1 MLQRVLASFLVL
13 AMAAGE
19 IPARAAGVSALG
31 VVTQASRANLAGANV
46 SPGSSV
52 YDGDSLTTA
61 SDGLLRVRAGAAQF
75 YLAGQSG
82 VKLHSVSGGA
92 LAELTGGTLVFS
104 SAKAAAMDIEIA
116 QAHVRP
122 TSDQPTVAQ
131 ISFAGPKLI
140 DIRAQRGSLEF
151 TYEGETQLIPEGAAY
166 RFVLDPSEEE
176 TLSTATPAFPD
187 QQGPRKG
194 RRRKR
199 SFIFFLIGG
208 AAAFGI
214 IEGIVTYKALESPS
228 KP

>member
-1 MLQRVLASFLVL
+1 MIRRFLASFLVF

-19 IPARAAGVSALG
+19 FPVRAAGVSALG
-31 VVTQASRANLAGANV
+31 VVTEASRANLSSTNV
-46 SPGSSV
+46 SAGTTV

-61 SDGLLRVRAGAAQF
+61 SDGFLRVRAGAAQL
-75 YLAGQSG
+75 YLPSQSG
-82 VKLHSVSGGA
+82 VKLHSVSGGT
-92 LAELTGGTLVFS
+92 LAQLTGGTLVFS

-131 ISFAGPKLI
+131 ISVAGPKMI
-140 DIRAQRGSLEF
+140 DIRAQRGSLQF
-151 TYEGETQLIPEGAAY
+151 SYNGETQLVPEGSAY

-176 TLSTATPAFPD
+176 SVAAAMNSFPD
-187 QQGPRKG
+187 QQAPHKG

-199 SFIFFLIGG
+199 SFIFFLIGAG
-208 AAAFGI
+208 ALFGLSEI
-214 IEGIVTYKALESPS
+214 LVTHEALESPS